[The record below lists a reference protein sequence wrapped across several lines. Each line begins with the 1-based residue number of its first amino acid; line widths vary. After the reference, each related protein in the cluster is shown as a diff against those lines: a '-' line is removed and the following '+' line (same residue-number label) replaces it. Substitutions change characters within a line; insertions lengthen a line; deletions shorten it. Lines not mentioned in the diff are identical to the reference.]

1 MQSTAVSRTFD
12 SQKRNPAL
20 KICDGS
26 SLVICLLLAMKFIRI
41 GILRDPDTAVWPVA
55 LKEYEAAT
63 RALKIQIQS
72 LEVRSTNPDL
82 ERAFQIGVKKG
93 ANGVVMSATPLL
105 SRYRKQIADLA

>member
-1 MQSTAVSRTFD
+1 
-12 SQKRNPAL
+12 
-20 KICDGS
+20 
-26 SLVICLLLAMKFIRI
+26 MKFIRI

-93 ANGVVMSATPLL
+93 ANGVVMIATPLL